1 MVSGWDTSLTS
12 SALEGL
18 VIRACGRRPEI
29 EPASLVLIGEG
40 ISTVTYGLSS
50 DAEQWALRISR
61 QHPDP
66 WTWRGGRRYEVDLLA
81 ELRRR
86 DLPVP
91 NSSMVLEEV
100 DGLPSA
106 ILEQRVIGVPLT
118 ADLIHTN
125 SRLTTTIASVLDR
138 VRSVDV
144 DEAIALGVP
153 RDDPTAEFRQVLGV
167 VDLADEKL
175 HLRVEIAVAELEERR
190 EIRVLCHRDF
200 RVEHLIVSEAGD
212 LVGLLDLGEVGADD
226 PAVDL
231 AFLHGEL
238 GSEFVAEL
246 CQSMTTADAGLGEAA
261 RLFHSLWPLLELAPG
276 GEWWGDPATARD
288 RLAELL

>member
-1 MVSGWDTSLTS
+1 M
-12 SALEGL
+12 
-18 VIRACGRRPEI
+18 
-29 EPASLVLIGEG
+29 LIGEG

-66 WTWRGGRRYEVDLLA
+66 WTRRGGRRYEVDLLA

-86 DLPVP
+86 DVPVP
-91 NSSMVLEEV
+91 NSAMVLEEV

-106 ILEQRVIGVPLT
+106 ILEQRVSGMPLT
-118 ADLIHTN
+118 ADLVHTN
-125 SRLTTTIASVLDR
+125 SRLRATIASVLDR
-138 VRSVDV
+138 VHSVDI
-144 DEAIALGVP
+144 DEAIALGVS
-153 RDDPTAEFRQVLGV
+153 RDHATAEFREVLGV

-175 HLRVEIAVAELEERR
+175 HRRVETAVAELEKRR

-212 LVGLLDLGEVGADD
+212 LVGLLDFGEVGVDD

-246 CQSMTTADAGLGEAA
+246 CQAMTTADAGLGEAA

-288 RLAELL
+288 RLAEIL